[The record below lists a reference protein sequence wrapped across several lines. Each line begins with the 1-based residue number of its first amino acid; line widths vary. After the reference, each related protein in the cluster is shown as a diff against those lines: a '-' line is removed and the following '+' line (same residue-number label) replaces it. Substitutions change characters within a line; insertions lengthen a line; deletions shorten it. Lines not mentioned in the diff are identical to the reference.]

1 MIMKSKSTERDML
14 DYVVNQMTRTIVQD
28 GKLKVVDRSNQALI
42 RAEQQYQ
49 LSGNVDDNSAVS
61 IGHQLGVQYIVI
73 CWISGEKSLRRF
85 NQKVLNIE
93 TAQITDQSD
102 FEI

>member
-1 MIMKSKSTERDML
+1 ML
-14 DYVVNQMTRTIVQD
+14 DYVVNQMTKTIVQT
-28 GKLKVVDRSNQALI
+28 GKLNVVDRSNQTLI
-42 RAEQQYQ
+42 NAEMQYQ
-49 LSGNVDDNSAVS
+49 LSGNVDDNSMVS

-73 CWISGEKSLRRF
+73 CWISGTKSLRRL
-85 NQKVLNIE
+85 NQKVLNVE